1 MKVFF
6 YSVFN
11 VMVYKIIDIRVFL
24 FFMMIIDGV
33 KFEDV
38 FKCDG

>member
-33 KFEDV
+33 KCEDV